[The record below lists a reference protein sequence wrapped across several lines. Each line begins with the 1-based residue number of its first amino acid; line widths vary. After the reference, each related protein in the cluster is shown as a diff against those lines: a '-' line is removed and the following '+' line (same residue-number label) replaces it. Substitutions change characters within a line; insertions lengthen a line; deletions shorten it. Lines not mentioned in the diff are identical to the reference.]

1 MFNVIRP
8 TEAPESLAAR
18 RSYSEEDVLN
28 KLREIFYDKCYL
40 CEIKDPTSINVEHF
54 DAHQGN
60 LDKKFDW
67 NNLFYVCGRCN
78 NIKLA
83 KYNNLLDCTNN
94 AVDVFRSIKHL
105 PPHTPY
111 QSKIIIEPMSNDDKT
126 IETAALLD
134 EIFNTDKTINKKITG
149 KYLRR
154 KVFNKYNR
162 LLELV
167 NEYLDDELP
176 QTRKDEALE
185 RLQALMSRK
194 QEFSAF
200 IRWVVLQDEYLH
212 ELLGASID

>member
-1 MFNVIRP
+1 MFNVSRP
-8 TEAPESLAAR
+8 AEAPESLAER
-18 RSYSEEDVLN
+18 RSYSEEDVVN

-83 KYNNLLDCTNN
+83 RYNNLLDCTNN
-94 AVDVFRSIKHL
+94 DVDVFRLIKQL

-111 QSKIIIEPMSNDDKT
+111 QSKIIIEPMAADDKT
-126 IETAALLD
+126 IETADLLD
-134 EIFNTDKTINKKITG
+134 EIFNTEKTINKKITG
-149 KYLRR
+149 KYLRK
-154 KVFNKYNR
+154 KVFHKCNR
-162 LLELV
+162 FLELV

-176 QTRKDEALE
+176 QERKDEALV
-185 RLQALMSRK
+185 RLQVLMSRK

-200 IRWVVLQDEYLH
+200 IRWVVLNSCSE
-212 ELLGASID
+212 

>member
-1 MFNVIRP
+1 MFNVSRP
-8 TEAPESLAAR
+8 AEAPKSLAER

-94 AVDVFRSIKHL
+94 DVDVFRLIKQL

-111 QSKIIIEPMSNDDKT
+111 QSKIIIEPMAADDKT
-126 IETAALLD
+126 IETADLLD
-134 EIFNTDKTINKKITG
+134 EIFNTEKTINKKITG
-149 KYLRR
+149 KYLRK
-154 KVFNKYNR
+154 KVFHKYNR
-162 LLELV
+162 FLELV

-176 QTRKDEALE
+176 QERKDEALV
-185 RLQALMSRK
+185 RLQVLMSRK

-200 IRWVVLQDEYLH
+200 IRWVVLEDEYLH
-212 ELLGASID
+212 ELLGNSID

>member
-1 MFNVIRP
+1 MFNVSRP
-8 TEAPESLAAR
+8 AEAPESLAER
-18 RSYSEEDVLN
+18 KSYSEEDVVN

-94 AVDVFRSIKHL
+94 DVDVFRLIKQL

-111 QSKIIIEPMSNDDKT
+111 QSKIIIEPMAADDKT
-126 IETAALLD
+126 IETADLLD
-134 EIFNTDKTINKKITG
+134 EIFNTEKTINKKITG
-149 KYLRR
+149 KYLRK
-154 KVFNKYNR
+154 KVFHKYNR
-162 LLELV
+162 FLELV

-176 QTRKDEALE
+176 QERKDEALV
-185 RLQALMSRK
+185 RLQVLMSRK

-200 IRWVVLQDEYLH
+200 IRWVVLEDEYLH
-212 ELLGASID
+212 ELLGNSID

>member
-1 MFNVIRP
+1 MFNVTRP
-8 TEAPESLAAR
+8 ADAPESLAAR

-67 NNLFYVCGRCN
+67 NNLFYVCVRCN

-83 KYNNLLDCTNN
+83 KYNNLLDCTNDN
-94 AVDVFRSIKHL
+94 VDVFRSIKHL

-111 QSKIIIEPMSNDDKT
+111 QSKIIIEAIFTDEKT

-134 EIFNTDKTINKKITG
+134 EIFNTEKTINKKITG
-149 KYLRR
+149 KYLRK
-154 KVFNKYNR
+154 KVFHKY
-162 LLELV
+162 

-176 QTRKDEALE
+176 QTRKDESLE
-185 RLQALMSRK
+185 RLQVLMSRN

-200 IRWVVLQDEYLH
+200 IRWVVLEDEYLR

>member
-1 MFNVIRP
+1 MFNVSRP
-8 TEAPESLAAR
+8 AEAPKSLAER

-54 DAHQGN
+54 YAHQGN

-94 AVDVFRSIKHL
+94 DVDVFRLIKQL

-111 QSKIIIEPMSNDDKT
+111 QSKIIIEPMAADDKT
-126 IETAALLD
+126 IETADLLD
-134 EIFNTDKTINKKITG
+134 EIFNTEKTINKKITG
-149 KYLRR
+149 KYLRK
-154 KVFNKYNR
+154 KVFHKYNR
-162 LLELV
+162 FLELV

-176 QTRKDEALE
+176 QERKDEALV
-185 RLQALMSRK
+185 RLQVLMSRK

-200 IRWVVLQDEYLH
+200 IRWVVLEDEYLH
-212 ELLGASID
+212 ELLGNSID

>member
-1 MFNVIRP
+1 MFNVSRP
-8 TEAPESLAAR
+8 AEAPESLAER

-94 AVDVFRSIKHL
+94 NVDVFRLIKQL

-111 QSKIIIEPMSNDDKT
+111 QSKIIIEPMATDDKT
-126 IETAALLD
+126 TETADLLD
-134 EIFNTDKTINKKITG
+134 EIFNTEKTINKKITG
-149 KYLRR
+149 KYLRK
-154 KVFNKYNR
+154 KVFHKYNR
-162 LLELV
+162 FLELV

-176 QTRKDEALE
+176 QERKDEALV
-185 RLQALMSRK
+185 RLQVLMSRK

-200 IRWVVLQDEYLH
+200 IRWVVLEDEYLH
-212 ELLGASID
+212 ELLGNSID

>member
-1 MFNVIRP
+1 MFNVSRP
-8 TEAPESLAAR
+8 AEAPESLAER
-18 RSYSEEDVLN
+18 RSYSEEDVVN

-94 AVDVFRSIKHL
+94 DIDVFRLIKQL

-111 QSKIIIEPMSNDDKT
+111 QSKIIIEPMAADDKT
-126 IETAALLD
+126 IETADLLD
-134 EIFNTDKTINKKITG
+134 EIFNTEKTINKKITG
-149 KYLRR
+149 KYLRK
-154 KVFNKYNR
+154 KVFHKYNR
-162 LLELV
+162 FLELV

-176 QTRKDEALE
+176 QERKDEALV
-185 RLQALMSRK
+185 RLQVLMSRK

-200 IRWVVLQDEYLH
+200 IRWVVLEDEYLH
-212 ELLGASID
+212 ELLGNSID

>member
-1 MFNVIRP
+1 MFNVSRP
-8 TEAPESLAAR
+8 AEAPESLAER

-83 KYNNLLDCTNN
+83 KYNNLLDCTSND
-94 AVDVFRSIKHL
+94 VDVFRLIKQL

-111 QSKIIIEPMSNDDKT
+111 QSKIIIEPMAADDKT
-126 IETAALLD
+126 TETADLLD
-134 EIFNTDKTINKKITG
+134 EIFNTEKTINKKITG
-149 KYLRR
+149 KYLRK
-154 KVFNKYNR
+154 KVFHKYNR
-162 LLELV
+162 FLELV

-176 QTRKDEALE
+176 QERKDEALV
-185 RLQALMSRK
+185 RLQVLMSRK

-200 IRWVVLQDEYLH
+200 IRWVVLEDEYLH
-212 ELLGASID
+212 ELLGNSID

>member
-1 MFNVIRP
+1 MFNVSRP
-8 TEAPESLAAR
+8 AEAPESLAER
-18 RSYSEEDVLN
+18 RSYSEEDVVN

-94 AVDVFRSIKHL
+94 DVDVFRLIKQL

-111 QSKIIIEPMSNDDKT
+111 QSKIIIEPMAADDKT
-126 IETAALLD
+126 IETADLLD
-134 EIFNTDKTINKKITG
+134 EIFNTEKTINKKITG
-149 KYLRR
+149 KYLRK
-154 KVFNKYNR
+154 KVFHKYNR
-162 LLELV
+162 FLELV

-176 QTRKDEALE
+176 QERKDEALV
-185 RLQALMSRK
+185 RLQVLMSRK

-200 IRWVVLQDEYLH
+200 IRWVVLEDEYLH
-212 ELLGASID
+212 ELLGNSID